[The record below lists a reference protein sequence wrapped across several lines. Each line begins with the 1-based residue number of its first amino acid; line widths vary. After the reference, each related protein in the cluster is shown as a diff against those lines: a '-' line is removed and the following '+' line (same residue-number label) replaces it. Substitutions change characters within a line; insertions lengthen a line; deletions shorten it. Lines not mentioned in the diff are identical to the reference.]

1 MDKSGLHCSGQL
13 SSFSLLQQAV
23 VASLEKFK
31 DSRIENLYR
40 QSPVGLCQ
48 QEFSTQ
54 KIGVGISHPLLID
67 EPRNVK
73 KKCVVYLEFRN

>member
-1 MDKSGLHCSGQL
+1 MDRSGLHCSGQL

-40 QSPVGLCQ
+40 QCGTMPTRILHTENRGGHITS
-48 QEFSTQ
+48 
-54 KIGVGISHPLLID
+54 IID
-67 EPRNVK
+67 R
-73 KKCVVYLEFRN
+73 